1 MIALGP
7 VIDGDFFP
15 KPLNELRKEAPSKR
29 FINGTTEYEG
39 LLFCKFYMKL
49 FLNYVKISNGFII
62 LRQIIL
68 TDLYVTC

>member
-15 KPLNELRKEAPSKR
+15 KPLEELRKEAPGKR

-39 LLFCKFYMKL
+39 LLFCKFEHY
-49 FLNYVKISNGFII
+49 NA
-62 LRQIIL
+62 
-68 TDLYVTC
+68 